1 MQSGRGFDRYH
12 EPLRLSL
19 FGQVRMVRISTRLR
33 GRKAQLPMTKS
44 ARLSAV
50 TLALLVAALGAGAA
64 SAKGDVERGRR
75 LARECFACHGSDGYS
90 PSPINPKIGGQH
102 ERYLYLALK
111 EYRDGGRTHSLM
123 RGSVLSRSDQEL
135 EDIAAYYASQPGYLT
150 PEEIRGRG
158 EDGEAAPA
166 RSAGPQQGGGPRGPA
181 AVQKFDHSDHIARY
195 NSMLSQAIH
204 SAAQMTEKVDA
215 SACRALVGDGQSD
228 RDGDGL
234 ADAYDAAPED
244 AGEFVLDSNGDGFFE
259 ICNIHQLQAIGSL
272 GGANG
277 TATTLDRG
285 VRMTRNYQLVRD
297 LDASG
302 ANYEPIGDC
311 GPQGNCMVTLDRY
324 GFQGVID
331 GQGHAI
337 RGLRISRPGGSGI
350 ALIGVLGRH
359 GTVRNLVLEDALV
372 IGRGGAAL
380 LVGSNFGIV
389 YGCSAQ
395 GEVAGELALGIL
407 VGGSGG
413 LVAYSE
419 SSGAVSGNQ
428 ALGGLIG
435 DMRGAAYFSRS
446 SAEVSGSR
454 GLGGLVGLNTFGLIL
469 SSYASGAVLG
479 SNDLGGLVGM
489 NTDAKIR
496 NSYST
501 ARVEGD
507 GSNIGGLVG
516 FNSLSEVRNSYASG
530 AVFGA
535 DAVGG
540 LIGRNNGSVRRSY
553 AAGKVTSDGSSGGIS
568 GFTVHGGEEHS
579 FWSADAQAEGSS
591 DLSALTAQGSGWGAS
606 KSDYLTLIDSYCDT
620 NRNGFIDPRERR
632 ADNRIWDFGDRTRSP
647 TIRCAEKAG
656 ERQDNGF

>member
-1 MQSGRGFDRYH
+1 MKKR
-12 EPLRLSL
+12 
-19 FGQVRMVRISTRLR
+19 
-33 GRKAQLPMTKS
+33 

-50 TLALLVAALGAGAA
+50 TLALLVAAGGAGAA
-64 SAKGDVERGRR
+64 LAKGDVERGRR

-123 RGSVLSRSDQEL
+123 RGSVLSRNDQEL
-135 EDIAAYYASQPGYLT
+135 QDIAAYYASQPGYLT
-150 PEEIRGRG
+150 PEEIRARG
-158 EDGEAAPA
+158 EDGEAAAA
-166 RSAGPQQGGGPRGPA
+166 RLGGPQQGGPPRGA
-181 AVQKFDHSDHIARY
+181 AAAPKFDHSDHIARY

-215 SACRALVGDGQSD
+215 SACRALDGDSQSD

-234 ADAYDAAPED
+234 ADAYDAAPQD
-244 AGEFVLDSNGDGFFE
+244 AGEFVHDSNGDGFFE
-259 ICNIHQLQAIGSL
+259 ICNIHQFQAIGSL
-272 GGANG
+272 GGAHG
-277 TATTLDRG
+277 AATTPGRA
-285 VRMTRNYQLVRD
+285 VRMARNYQLVRD

-302 ANYEPIGDC
+302 IANYEPIGDC

-350 ALIGVLGRH
+350 GLIGVLGRH
-359 GTVRNLVLEDALV
+359 GTVRNLVLEDAVV
-372 IGRGGAAL
+372 IGRGGAAV
-380 LVGSNFGIV
+380 LVGSNFGMV
-389 YGCSAQ
+389 YGCSAE

-419 SSGAVSGNQ
+419 SSGTVSGSQ

-435 DMRGAAYFSRS
+435 DMRGAVYFSRS

-454 GLGGLVGLNTFGLIL
+454 GLGGLVGLNTFGLVL

-489 NTDAKIR
+489 NTDAKVR

-501 ARVEGD
+501 AVVEGD

-530 AVFGA
+530 AVFGG

-553 AAGKVTSDGSSGGIS
+553 GAGKVTTDGSSGGLS
-568 GFTVHGGEEHS
+568 GFTLEGGEDQG
-579 FWSADAQAEGSS
+579 FWSADAQAEGST
-591 DLSALTAQGSGWGAS
+591 DLRALTAQDSGWDTSA
-606 KSDYLTLIDSYCDT
+606 SDYLTLIDAYCDT
-620 NRNGFIDPRERR
+620 NRNGFIDPQERR

-647 TIRCAEKAG
+647 AIRCTATAG
-656 ERQDNGF
+656 ERPDKGY